1 MQLFEFISANAE
13 SIVREWEE
21 FAGRFNG
28 SLPRWLLRDHA
39 PAIVKLLAE
48 KTRLPLLSSEADV
61 VPGSVGHLTSA
72 HVQVR
77 IESGFDLAQI
87 IGEYLALRSCVL
99 RMWRRADPDGFANGS
114 AEIAR
119 FAEVIDENM
128 ASAAIFYRE
137 REIQYRDRF
146 LGILGH
152 DLRTPISAALLSAT
166 ALSREVADEKQ
177 RAIVSRILNST
188 RRLTGMVD
196 DLLDF
201 ARGRLGVPMPLKPQ
215 AADLRKIILDVIEE
229 IQAAYPGSVIHFET
243 EGELDGEWDVA
254 RLKQLLSNLAINA
267 VQHGIPDSVRAR
279 AKGEHDA
286 VLIEVENQGPP
297 IAQELLPVLFD
308 PLVRGAESDQEKES
322 LGLGLFIA
330 KEIAAAHG
338 GTITVTSSN
347 AAGTTFALRLP
358 RNGR

>member
-1 MQLFEFISANAE
+1 MQLSEFITANAE

-21 FAGRFNG
+21 FARRFNG

-48 KTRLPLLSSEADV
+48 KTRAPLISEAEA
-61 VPGSVGHLTSA
+61 VPDSVGHVTSA

-77 IESGFDLAQI
+77 IESGFDLAQV

-99 RMWRRADPDGFANGS
+99 RMWRRDDPEGFANGA

-119 FAEVIDENM
+119 FAEVIDDNM
-128 ASAAIFYRE
+128 ASAAILYRE
-137 REIQYRDRF
+137 QEMQYRDRF

-152 DLRTPISAALLSAT
+152 DLRTPLSAALLSAI
-166 ALSREVADEKQ
+166 ALSQQIRDEKQ
-177 RAIVSRILNST
+177 LAMVSRILNST

-201 ARGRLGVPMPLKPQ
+201 ARGRLGVPMPLKPE

-229 IQAAYPGSVIHFET
+229 VQVAHPGSVIHFQT
-243 EGELDGEWDVA
+243 EGELNGAWDVA
-254 RLKQLLSNLAINA
+254 RLKQLLSDLLINA
-267 VQHGIPDSVRAR
+267 VQHGIPGSVKAR
-279 AKGEHDA
+279 AKGDHDSVA
-286 VLIEVENQGPP
+286 IEVENQGPP

-308 PLVRGAESDQEKES
+308 PLVRGVESDEEKEN

-330 KEIAAAHG
+330 KEVAAAHRG
-338 GTITVTSSN
+338 AITVTSST
-347 AAGTTFALRLP
+347 AAGTVFTVRLP
-358 RNGR
+358 RSCR